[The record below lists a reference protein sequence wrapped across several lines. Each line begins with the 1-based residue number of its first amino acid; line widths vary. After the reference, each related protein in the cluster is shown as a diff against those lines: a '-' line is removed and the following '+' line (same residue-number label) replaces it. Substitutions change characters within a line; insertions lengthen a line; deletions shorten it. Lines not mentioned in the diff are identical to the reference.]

1 LDEEIKKQIAELK
14 AAQEGLQHAF
24 AHIQKAIDDV
34 AWYHKVSD
42 IADLKTVVYCG
53 PPPANPLAQPPQ
65 DRGNPV
71 KIKAYVFTPKHIDR
85 TKKHPLLVYVHGGVH
100 SNFQSA
106 GSNVIRELLEQGY
119 LIISPDYRGST
130 GYGEYLY
137 RLIDY
142 GGLEVEDAMVGRD
155 WMVEHEPLV
164 DPDRI
169 GILGWSHGGMIT
181 LFNLFR
187 YPERYKVG
195 YAAVPVSD
203 LVARMAYKGPG
214 YHALFS
220 ADYHI
225 GKPAWVDPWEYK
237 KRSPAYNA
245 EKLQTPLLIHT
256 TTNDEDVNVLEVE
269 HLIKSLKA
277 AGKEFE
283 YRIYDNAPGA
293 HGFNRIDTALAKE
306 SRREIYAFLARYLN
320 PSNPMV

>member
-1 LDEEIKKQIAELK
+1 MDEELRKQIAELR
-14 AAQEGLQHAF
+14 AAQAGLQHIF
-24 AHIQKAIDDV
+24 AQLHKAIDDV
-34 AWYHKVSD
+34 AWHHKVSD
-42 IADLKTVVYCG
+42 VATLETVVYCG
-53 PPPANPLAQPPQ
+53 PPPANPNAQPPQ

-71 KIKAYVFTPKHIDR
+71 KIKAYVFIPKHIDR
-85 TKKHPLLVYVHGGVH
+85 SRKHPLLVYVHGGVH
-100 SNFQSA
+100 ANFSSA
-106 GSNVIRELLEQGY
+106 SANIIRELVEQGY

-142 GGLEVEDAMVGRD
+142 GGLEVEDAMAGRD

-169 GILGWSHGGMIT
+169 GILGWSHGGLIT
-181 LFNLFR
+181 LMNLFR

-203 LVARMAYKGPG
+203 LVARMAYKGPE
-214 YHALFS
+214 YHALFH

-225 GKPAWVDPWEYK
+225 GKPAWLDPGEYK
-237 KRSPAYNA
+237 RRSPAYNA
-245 EKLQTPLLIHT
+245 ERLQTPLLIHT

-277 AGKEFE
+277 AGKDFE
-283 YRIYDNAPGA
+283 YRIYDAAPGA
-293 HGFNRIDTALAKE
+293 HVFNRIDTALAKE
-306 SRREIYAFLARYLN
+306 SRREIYDFLARYLH
-320 PSNPMV
+320 PTGGG